1 MIVGSKILNYKDDIV
16 KSLCE
21 LIKIRSVTDTPSEG
35 KPFGGGVNQALEYML
50 SLGESLGLKTKNI
63 DGYAGHVE
71 YGEGEEIAGVLV
83 HLDVVPEG
91 TGWTFPPFE
100 GVIHEGKI
108 YGRGASD
115 DKGPAIVA
123 IYGLKALKDSG
134 IIPKKRIRVI
144 LGTDEETGMKDMK
157 YYFSKEPVPDMG
169 FSPDGAYPV
178 TNREKGILHL
188 ALVKTENDKDNNG
201 RKDKHNYE
209 CEDEYKDGHR
219 FPIQEVWGGEVVNMV
234 AAECRAHI
242 PAEKLKYDEVA
253 YLQELAEKINKETN
267 KENIIISFDKNNGL
281 DILVKGKSAHGA
293 SPQSGVNAV
302 YSLLDFLYNAE
313 NKRRDNAENTVY
325 MDSYLRFL
333 YDKKIGSDTTGRT
346 LGIDLK
352 DEESGELTL
361 NLGRIDYTQTEKK
374 VLLDIRYPVTCKY
387 EGIVKTIEE
396 QAEKEGIHVEV
407 TGHSQPLY
415 VPANHPLIIKLSSA
429 YENITGEKANLIS
442 MGGGTYARTLKNNGV
457 AFGGAGKGAHQPDE
471 HVSIDELMRHA
482 KICTQAIYEIAT

>member
-1 MIVGSKILNYKDDIV
+1 MVVGNKILNYKDDIV

-21 LIKIRSVTDTPSEG
+21 LIKIRSVADTPSEG
-35 KPFGGGVNQALEYML
+35 KPFGEGVNQALEYVL
-50 SLGESLGLKTKNI
+50 ALGESLGLKTKNV

-83 HLDVVPEG
+83 HLDIVPEG

-123 IYGLKALKDSG
+123 IYGLRALKDLG
-134 IIPKKRIRVI
+134 IIPKRRIRI
-144 LGTDEETGMKDMK
+144 IFGTDEETGMEDMK
-157 YYFSKEPVPDMG
+157 YYFSKEPVPDIG
-169 FSPDGAYPV
+169 FSPDASYPI

-188 ALVKTENDKDNNG
+188 ALVKTEHDKDKDG
-201 RKDKHNYE
+201 CKDKYK
-209 CEDEYKDGHR
+209 CEDGYKDVHR
-219 FPIQEVWGGEVVNMV
+219 FPIQEARGGEVVNMV

-242 PAEKLKYDEVA
+242 PAEKLKYGEVV
-253 YLQELAEKINKETN
+253 YLQELADKINKETN
-267 KENIIISFDKNNGL
+267 KENITISFDKNNGL

-293 SPQSGVNAV
+293 SPQNGINAV

-313 NKRRDNAENTVY
+313 NNKRKDNEGNAVY
-325 MDSYLRFL
+325 MDNYLRFL
-333 YDKKIGSDTTGRT
+333 YDKKIGSDTTGRS

-361 NLGRIDYTQTEKK
+361 SLGKIDYNQTEKR

-387 EGIVKTIEE
+387 EGIVKTIKE

-415 VPANHPLIIKLSSA
+415 VPANHPLIIKLGRA
-429 YENITGEKANLIS
+429 YEKITGEKANLIS

-471 HVSIDELMRHA
+471 NVAIDELMHHA
-482 KICTQAIYEIAT
+482 QICTQAIYEIAM